1 MKSILCYGD
10 SITWGYSPKDGT
22 RFSFEDRWPGIL
34 QLELGDSYR
43 VIEESVPGRTTNWDS
58 PFLPERNGR
67 KSLPLVLETN
77 LPIDLFIL
85 MLGTNDL
92 WKTFNFSASEI
103 AGSCAFLIWT
113 VQKAMAGPGFGVPEI
128 LLVAPQPLGPL
139 SPFMKTF
146 FEGRAAV
153 SRQLAREY
161 EKIAH
166 MTGCHFLDASK
177 YVKSSRVDGVHLDAA
192 EQKKLASGVKKSVLS
207 ILGGKRL

>member
-10 SITWGYSPKDGT
+10 SITWGYNPKEGT
-22 RFSFEDRWPGIL
+22 RFPFEERWPGIL

-128 LLVAPQPLGPL
+128 LLIAPQPLGPL
-139 SPFMKTF
+139 SPFMNTF

-161 EKIAH
+161 KKISQ

-207 ILGGKRL
+207 ILGGEQL

>member
-10 SITWGYSPKDGT
+10 SITWGYSPKDGS
-22 RFSFEDRWPGIL
+22 RFPFEDRWPGIL

-139 SPFMKTF
+139 APFMKTF

-161 EKIAH
+161 EKIAR

-192 EQKKLASGVKKSVLS
+192 GQKKLASGVKKSVLS
-207 ILGGKRL
+207 ILGGKQL

>member
-10 SITWGYSPKDGT
+10 SITWGYSPSDGT
-22 RFSFEDRWPGIL
+22 RFPFEDRWPGIL

-67 KSLPLVLETN
+67 KSLPLVFETN

-92 WKTFNFSASEI
+92 WKTFNFSALEI

-177 YVKSSRVDGVHLDAA
+177 YVKSSRVDGVHLDPA
-192 EQKKLASGVKKSVLS
+192 EQIKLASGVKKSVLS